1 MYVTVSPIYKYVG
14 LVLPKNKDKLQ
25 RKACDRFQD
34 FSEEEKTKNISMLVN
49 DIEIFLK
56 KKKTNTENM
65 VGNDIKIVLK
75 MKNKGYLSLGK
86 IILKSRK
93 IETD

>member
-1 MYVTVSPIYKYVG
+1 
-14 LVLPKNKDKLQ
+14 
-25 RKACDRFQD
+25 
-34 FSEEEKTKNISMLVN
+34 MLVN